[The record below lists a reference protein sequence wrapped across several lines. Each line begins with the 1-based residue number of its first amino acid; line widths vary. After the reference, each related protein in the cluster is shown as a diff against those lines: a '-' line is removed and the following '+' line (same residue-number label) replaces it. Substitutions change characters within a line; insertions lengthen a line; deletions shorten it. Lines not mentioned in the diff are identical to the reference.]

1 MPTARRQM
9 KLRRESDMRR
19 HFNEIRKKGWS
30 VKASSLAFFTLLVL
44 SCSHADTGE
53 YSVMKG
59 DFIQSVMETGEIQAV
74 NAYSLFLP
82 RINYM
87 YGSTFKII
95 GLTEHGTSVNG
106 GDTVVTLD
114 PSTVQKTILDRQEML
129 ENELAAMNKLNAQ
142 LANNMQDLRAQ
153 FTSEQSSYNLK
164 LLSFEKSGFE
174 SAGMRRVS
182 ELEFRQAGVKLNRI
196 KRKLELRPTL
206 DSLDLLI
213 QRIKVIQRENDLKS
227 AIETLDMLT
236 VVSPIEGIFVI
247 ENNRRT
253 GQMIKIGD
261 DINLTY
267 PVAMIP
273 DVRTMMVK
281 GVIQEV
287 DISRIKTG
295 QNVIVRLDALPSV
308 DFSGEVTYIGKVCV
322 EAGERRVFNTEV
334 IIKESDVRLKPGMT
348 VSCEYITYEGNGDD
362 LYVPASCLHSEG
374 GKSYLFVK
382 RRGRVEKREV
392 TTGLSNNTYTI
403 VTGDVRQGLPLV
415 LPETIMNR

>member
-1 MPTARRQM
+1 MKIRRG
-9 KLRRESDMRR
+9 SDMKR
-19 HFNEIRKKGWS
+19 HLNEIRKKGWP
-30 VKASSLAFFTLLVL
+30 VKASALAAFSLLIL
-44 SCSHADTGE
+44 SCSRADTGE

-59 DFIQSVMETGEIQAV
+59 VFRQSVMETGELQAV
-74 NAYSLFLP
+74 SAYSLFLP

-129 ENELAAMNKLNAQ
+129 ENEIAAMNKLKAQ
-142 LANNMQDLRAQ
+142 LVNNMQDLRSQ
-153 FTSEQSSYNLK
+153 FTTEQSSYDLK
-164 LLSFEKSGFE
+164 RLSFEKSGFE

-196 KRKLELRPTL
+196 KRKLELRPVL

-213 QRIKVIQRENDLKS
+213 QNIKVIQRENDLKS
-227 AIETLDMLT
+227 AMETLNMLT
-236 VVSPIEGIFVI
+236 VVSPIDGIFVI
-247 ENNRRT
+247 ETNRRT
-253 GQMIKIGD
+253 AQMIKVGD
-261 DINLTY
+261 DINLMY

-273 DVRTMMVK
+273 DVRTMKVK
-281 GVIQEV
+281 GSVQELDV
-287 DISRIKTG
+287 SRIKTD

-308 DFSGEVTYIGKVCV
+308 DFSGRVTYIGKICV
-322 EAGERRVFNTEV
+322 EAGDRRVFNTEV
-334 IIKESDVRLKPGMT
+334 LISESDVRLKPGMT
-348 VSCEYITYEGNGDD
+348 VSCEYITYEGKGDD
-362 LYVPASCLHSEG
+362 LYVPTSCLQSEG
-374 GKSYLFVK
+374 GKSYLFVM

-403 VTGDVRQGLPLV
+403 VKGDVRQGLPLV